1 MPSDLCTCES
11 NGNYQI
17 IRVVTNECR
26 DFTIKISSYGG
37 SLSFADTSGG
47 TTVEDIY
54 HQVGIPE
61 QTFLTGFDNITKY
74 LLKNY
79 PSEWVIKIKNSSFMF
94 VSKDE
99 QANIIKCYKSN
110 CTIEI
115 E

>member
-1 MPSDLCTCES
+1 MPSDLSTCES
-11 NGNYQI
+11 NSNVQI
-17 IRVVTNECR
+17 IHIVTNKCR
-26 DFTIKISSYGG
+26 DFTIEISSYGG
-37 SLSFADTSGG
+37 KLSFSDASGG
-47 TTVEDIY
+47 NTAEDIY
-54 HQVGIPE
+54 HQDRIPE

-79 PSEWVIKIKNSSFMF
+79 PSEWIIKIKNSSFMF

-110 CTIEI
+110 RTIEI